1 MMHDISHEHVLKMC
15 VHTPQAQSH
24 SLASIEPIQE
34 PRKKNKELQQIN
46 IIKIRRKRQDFL
58 GGWAGKLPLWLLYQ
72 RQEALEAQGVQVPPM
87 NYMLRLH
94 VHVV

>member
-1 MMHDISHEHVLKMC
+1 MHDISHEHVLKMC

-46 IIKIRRKRQDFL
+46 IIKIRRKRQDFF
-58 GGWAGKLPLWLLYQ
+58 G
-72 RQEALEAQGVQVPPM
+72 RVPG
-87 NYMLRLH
+87 
-94 VHVV
+94 